1 MEADISKVGS
11 HLKKL
16 RGERGLSLDRVAG
29 VSGVSKAML
38 GQIERGESTPTISTL
53 WKIASG
59 LRVPL
64 SRFLVPEEGALQRQL
79 SASRSVAD
87 RHHDASG
94 IIVTP
99 LFTFDPILGFEMFAI
114 ELPHGALSESAPHA
128 PGVVEH
134 IVVLEGEMEL
144 SIDGEWRTLSTGD
157 AVRFAADQAHAYRNR
172 RGETARI
179 HDLIHYP
186 FDT

>member
-1 MEADISKVGS
+1 MDADVSIVGS

-16 RGERGLSLDRVAG
+16 RAERSWSLDRAAQAC
-29 VSGVSKAML
+29 GVSKAML

-59 LRVPL
+59 FRVPL
-64 SRFLVPEEGALQRQL
+64 SRFLVPGGVSLQRA
-79 SASRSVAD
+79 ASTPAELAH

-94 IIVTP
+94 MIVTS
-99 LFTFDPILGFEMFAI
+99 LFPFDPTLGFEMFAI
-114 ELPHGALSESAPHA
+114 ELPGGTHSESAPHA

-134 IVVLEGEMEL
+134 LVVLEGEMEL
-144 SIDGEWRTLSTGD
+144 FVDGGWQTLSSGD
-157 AVRFAADQAHAYRNR
+157 AVRFAADQPHAYRNHR
-172 RGETARI
+172 QEAARI

-186 FDT
+186 FDA